1 VAAFNLKMAIQINH
15 EIHKTHENKRRN
27 GSLHV
32 AEKFTCQ
39 VNQQILEM
47 PCSFVCFVTTI
58 RGSEQPVWAS
68 ILWRAWEANFVV

>member
-1 VAAFNLKMAIQINH
+1 
-15 EIHKTHENKRRN
+15 
-27 GSLHV
+27 V